1 MLYAPTHFTNNF
13 SKVMI
18 YKRITKYRR
27 GRNIRQAGITKKLG
41 RPGKKD
47 KVRSR
52 AYPTRMVLKLKDS
65 A

>member
-1 MLYAPTHFTNNF
+1 
-13 SKVMI
+13 MI